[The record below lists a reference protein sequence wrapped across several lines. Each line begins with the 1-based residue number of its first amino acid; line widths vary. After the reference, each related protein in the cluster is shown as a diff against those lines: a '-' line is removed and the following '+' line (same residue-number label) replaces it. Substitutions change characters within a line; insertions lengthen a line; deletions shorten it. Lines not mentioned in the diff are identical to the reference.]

1 MIEGIIPG
9 NFYFVIHK

>member
-9 NFYFVIHK
+9 IFI